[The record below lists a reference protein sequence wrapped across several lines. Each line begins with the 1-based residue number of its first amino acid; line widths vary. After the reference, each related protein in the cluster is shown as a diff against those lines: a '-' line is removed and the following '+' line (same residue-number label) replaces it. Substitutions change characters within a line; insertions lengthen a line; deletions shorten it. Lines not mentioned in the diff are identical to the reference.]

1 MNKSLTE
8 MVAEIVVAQASH
20 GPMSPQNVEDM
31 IKRTFHAFTEIHVAE
46 KKVGL
51 PVNQAFLKGSLPAL
65 PQAIEKTSGMKGE
78 WSRKIGS
85 VSNNAVDPMSSIED
99 NLVTCLECG
108 QKLKQLSFTHLKS
121 HGLNTN
127 SYREKFGF
135 PARFPLTA
143 KSLSEKRK
151 SKARETGLGTRLKEA
166 RKKRK

>member
-1 MNKSLTE
+1 
-8 MVAEIVVAQASH
+8 MVADIVVAQASH

-31 IKRTFHAFTEIHVAE
+31 IKRTFHAFRDIHVAE
-46 KKVGL
+46 KKVGF
-51 PVNQAFLKGSLPAL
+51 PVNQAFLKDSLPVL
-65 PQAIEKTSGMKGE
+65 PPAIENTPGIESE
-78 WSRKIGS
+78 WSRKIQP
-85 VSNNAVDPMSSIED
+85 VSDNAVDPMSSIED

-108 QKLKQLSFTHLKS
+108 RRLKQLSFTHLKS

-151 SKARETGLGTRLKEA
+151 SKAKETGLGMRLKEA